1 MITGKEYLKKHIEE
15 SNIPEEHYENEI
27 GEMMEWYADD
37 YHQEQLRIGCVIWRC
52 TQNIQDI
59 YGETIFTKGLV
70 YEQIKID
77 EYPMMLID
85 NKVEESEVYNFK
97 DYFTSI

>member
-1 MITGKEYLKKHIEE
+1 MKTNIVGTPKGIGKEALH
-15 SNIPEEHYENEI
+15 
-27 GEMMEWYADD
+27 
-37 YHQEQLRIGCVIWRC
+37 IGCVIWRC

-59 YGETIFTKGLV
+59 YGKTIFTKGLV

-85 NKVEESEVYNFK
+85 NKVEESEVYNLK
-97 DYFTSI
+97 DNFTSI

>member
-1 MITGKEYLKKHIEE
+1 MNTDKTSL
-15 SNIPEEHYENEI
+15 ENESQPSFL
-27 GEMMEWYADD
+27 GA
-37 YHQEQLRIGCVIWRC
+37 VIWRC
-52 TQNIQDI
+52 IKDITNI

-70 YEQIKID
+70 YEQIKAK

-85 NKVEESEVYNFK
+85 NKIEESEVSNLE